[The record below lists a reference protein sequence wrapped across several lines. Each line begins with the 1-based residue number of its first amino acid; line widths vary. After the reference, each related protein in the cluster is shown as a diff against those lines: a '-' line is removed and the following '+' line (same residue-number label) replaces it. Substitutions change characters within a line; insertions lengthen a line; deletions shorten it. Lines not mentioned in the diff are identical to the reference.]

1 MSDGDASIFVTVFHR
16 QSLLPDMPR
25 YVYRRD
31 DGTTFETQQK
41 ITEDPLDECPETG
54 QPVERIITGSP
65 GVIFDA
71 DGNEGRRD
79 GPPTASCSG
88 PMCGL

>member
-1 MSDGDASIFVTVFHR
+1 
-16 QSLLPDMPR
+16 MPT

-54 QPVERIITGSP
+54 QPVERIIAGSP
-65 GVIFDA
+65 GVILDA
-71 DGNEGRRD
+71 DGSEDRGD
-79 GPPTASCSG
+79 APPNAACSG
-88 PMCGL
+88 PLCGL